1 MLYNNL
7 LGTTSIEMI
16 SSDYKSGPTSVG
28 LFESSLNSKVSC
40 MYVVNNLC
48 ILKVIYTV
56 SNETIILITTSTVSV
71 VVVIVIIVIC
81 LVVSSIVY
89 LKKKHQLHE
98 VGGERVRNY
107 LLF

>member
-1 MLYNNL
+1 MI
-7 LGTTSIEMI
+7 TSEEL
-16 SSDYKSGPTSVG
+16 S
-28 LFESSLNSKVSC
+28 ESLNSKVPSKC
-40 MYVVNNLC
+40 ALFVF
-48 ILKVIYTV
+48 IFQVIYTATDK
-56 SNETIILITTSTVSV
+56 TIFLITTSTVSV

-107 LLF
+107 LF